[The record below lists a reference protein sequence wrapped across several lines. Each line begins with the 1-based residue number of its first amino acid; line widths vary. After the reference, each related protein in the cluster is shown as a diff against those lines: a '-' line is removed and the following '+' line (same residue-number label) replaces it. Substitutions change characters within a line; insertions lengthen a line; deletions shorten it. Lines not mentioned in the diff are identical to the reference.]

1 MVRGFSYVLQSGRI
15 CFRRLME
22 LEIGKVPNE
31 LLEKLVFSNITY
43 KRDEVLARPGI
54 GEDTGVMDL
63 GGELCVVS
71 TDPITGATKGLGAL
85 AIHVSCNDAATRG
98 AEPVG
103 ILLTILCPPGTTEE
117 ELELIMKDAGRA
129 AGEARVEIIGGHTE
143 VTDAVTRIVLSS
155 TVIARMKREHFK
167 GYQGISSGDKVVLTK
182 WIGLEGTH
190 ILASEL
196 EARLKEHLT
205 QEELNEAKDLSQ
217 HLSVV
222 KEGLLGRNH
231 GVLYMHDVT
240 EGGIYGAIWETGE
253 ATGKGVTLYEEKLPI
268 KDVTKKI
275 CHILDIDPRKLISS
289 GSMIMVVPERNADAL
304 LRDLDNNGVKATIV
318 GEITHRGIESVTG
331 DRKAPIPPP
340 GSDELYRAL
349 QL

>member
-1 MVRGFSYVLQSGRI
+1 MK
-15 CFRRLME
+15 
-22 LEIGKVPNE
+22 IGKVPNE

-103 ILLTILCPPGTTEE
+103 ILLTILCPPGTTED
-117 ELELIMKDAGRA
+117 ELELIMKEAGKA
-129 AGEARVEIIGGHTE
+129 AGEARVEIIGGHSE
-143 VTDAVTRIVLSS
+143 VTDAVTRIVISS
-155 TVIARMKREHFK
+155 TVIAKMKREHFR

-196 EARLKEHLT
+196 GTKLREYMTPEELKE
-205 QEELNEAKDLSQ
+205 AKGLSQ

-222 KEGLLGRNH
+222 REGLLGRNH

-240 EGGIYGAIWETGE
+240 EGGIHGAIWETGE
-253 ATGKGVTLYEEKLPI
+253 ATGKGVTLYEDILPI
-268 KDVTKKI
+268 KGVTKKL
-275 CHILDIDPRKLISS
+275 CEVLKIDPRKLISS
-289 GSMIMVVPERNADAL
+289 GSMIMVVPERNAAAL
-304 LRDLDNNGVKATIV
+304 LGDLESNGIKATII
-318 GEITHRGIESVTG
+318 GEITHGGIESRIGKRTI
-331 DRKAPIPPP
+331 PIPPP